1 MDITYYKKYE
11 PIFGEWKIV
20 KEIGEGSF
28 GKVFEIER
36 EDFGYTYKAALKAI
50 TIPQN
55 ESELDSI
62 LDTGMDMWSATAYC
76 RGIVKELNEEFR
88 LMSKLKGNSNVVSYE
103 DHKVIEHKNEIG
115 WDILIRME
123 LLTPLMRYV
132 RNHPLDRDSVIRLGI
147 DICKALEL
155 CRKHDIVHRDI
166 KPENIFVSDDGQ
178 FKLGDFGIAKT
189 MEQTT
194 GSIGK
199 KGTYNYM
206 APEVYKGEAYGPR
219 VDIYSLGIMLYRYM
233 NNGRFP
239 FQPPAPAQLKPSDN
253 EKAITRRINGEELPV
268 PANADEYLGKIIL
281 KACAY
286 KPEDRYSSPTEM
298 REDLEAI
305 ASGAIP
311 AYVAISV
318 HDDSTV
324 KEPAGSE
331 EPTVPE
337 IVGREEPENNN
348 VPDEDLTVSMWGGV
362 QHGAGQNNAA
372 KKNDVT
378 VKEPAGSEEPTVPE
392 IVERKEPENSD
403 ADDFNRTTS
412 MFVMGVNGSKSNN
425 AAKGETPV
433 KPPEPKKPPVKK
445 PVEQPKEKAEKL
457 PKGNNKRK
465 IMIIA
470 ASLLL
475 AAVIGTFAFGY
486 LGKPGYQEDWTEWM
500 EELPRGVSES
510 DYIIEELT
518 KYRSREKET
527 TSSTESDKMD
537 GWTLDE
543 TAESGDFGAWS
554 DWSTTA
560 VTGSETREVE
570 SETRY
575 RSRKLETTTSSNSSM
590 SGWELTDTTY
600 SWSDY
605 GPWSSWQTASVSSSD
620 SRKVETKT
628 QYSYRTKSTS
638 QQYSSWSGWSDWQD
652 SPVSANDLRKV
663 ETRTVYMYCYFQCAY
678 CGNHWHGYGFPCYT
692 WGGGCGQGTIQE
704 SSYHEVWGTTPQSQ
718 MNWQDW
724 HGTGHTYAYYNG
736 ERVFRN
742 INSPNASKT
751 QYRYATRTISDVTTY
766 SDWSSYSDTYQSSS
780 STKEVR
786 TRTVYRY
793 CDRSQVPTYHF
804 QRWGSWSSWT
814 TQPAASSATKQV
826 ESSTFYRYRD
836 KVDKPTYIFYRW
848 TDWSDWSE
856 TPIEETDDNEVE
868 TQIMYR
874 YKSK

>member
-1 MDITYYKKYE
+1 MTMDITYYKKYE
-11 PIFGEWKIV
+11 PVFGSWKIV
-20 KEIGEGSF
+20 REIGEGSY

-36 EDFGYTYKAALKAI
+36 EDFGYTYKAALKAV
-50 TIPQN
+50 TIPQSQ
-55 ESELDSI
+55 SEVETIMD
-62 LDTGMDMWSATAYC
+62 DGMDSESVTTYF
-76 RGIVKELNEEFR
+76 RGFVEELIEEFR
-88 LMSKLKGNSNVVSYE
+88 LMSKLKGESNTVSYE
-103 DHKVIEHKNEIG
+103 DHCVIPHKDSIG
-115 WDILIRME
+115 WDVLIRME
-123 LLTPLMRYV
+123 LLTPLLRYTKA
-132 RNHPLDRDSVIRLGI
+132 NTLGQAEVINLGI

-166 KPENIFVSDDGQ
+166 KPENIFVSENGS

-189 MEQTT
+189 VEKTM
-194 GSIGK
+194 GGLSK
-199 KGTYNYM
+199 KGTYTYM
-206 APEVYKGEAYGPR
+206 APEVYKGEEYGPS
-219 VDIYSLGIMLYRYM
+219 VDIYSLGIVLYRYL
-233 NNGRFP
+233 NNNRAP
-239 FQPPAPAQLKPSDN
+239 FLPEYPALITHTDRML
-253 EKAITRRINGEELPV
+253 AIDRRIKGEAIPA
-268 PANADEYLGKIIL
+268 PANADNELAAIIL

-286 KPEDRYSSPTEM
+286 NPKDRYSSPAEM
-298 REDLEAI
+298 REDLEAVAAGVTPAHLAALGATLLPDEEETVRENPSSADI
-305 ASGAIP
+305 ANEE
-311 AYVAISV
+311 
-318 HDDSTV
+318 TV
-324 KEPAGSE
+324 KDDVAEDQKTTGVFGAFAGA
-331 EPTVPE
+331 V
-337 IVGREEPENNN
+337 
-348 VPDEDLTVSMWGGV
+348 
-362 QHGAGQNNAA
+362 HKNAA
-372 KKNDVT
+372 EKRAVET
-378 VKEPAGSEEPTVPE
+378 LESEVPK
-392 IVERKEPENSD
+392 KEPEP
-403 ADDFNRTTS
+403 
-412 MFVMGVNGSKSNN
+412 VSKEVK
-425 AAKGETPV
+425 AKKKSKKE
-433 KPPEPKKPPVKK
+433 PEA
-445 PVEQPKEKAEKL
+445 KEKNEI
-457 PKGNNKRK
+457 KRK
-465 IMIIA
+465 TPFIIA
-470 ASLLL
+470 AAALL
-475 AAVIGTFAFGY
+475 AIVVGIIAFGGG
-486 LGKPGYQEDWTEWM
+486 GKPGYQEDWTEWM

-518 KYRSREKET
+518 KYRSRDKET
-527 TSSTESDKMD
+527 KTSNETDKMD

-543 TAESGDFGAWS
+543 TAEKGDFGAWS

-638 QQYSSWSGWSDWQD
+638 QQYSSWSGWSGWQD
-652 SPVSANDLRKV
+652 NSVSSNDLRKV

-742 INSPNASKT
+742 IHRPNASKT

-780 STKEVR
+780 STKEVQ

-793 CDRSQVPTYHF
+793 CDRTQVPTYHF
-804 QRWGSWSSWT
+804 RRWGSWSTWT
-814 TQPAASSATKQV
+814 TQAINSSSTRQI

-836 KVDKPTYIFYRW
+836 KVDETTYIFYRW
-848 TDWSDWSE
+848 SDWSDWSE
-856 TPIEETDDNEVE
+856 TPIEETDSNEVE
-868 TQIMYR
+868 EKIVYR

>member
-11 PIFGEWKIV
+11 PVFGSWKIV
-20 KEIGEGSF
+20 REIGEGSY

-62 LDTGMDMWSATAYC
+62 LDTGMDMGSATAYC
-76 RGIVKELNEEFR
+76 HGIVKELNEEFR

-324 KEPAGSE
+324 KEPVGSE

-337 IVGREEPENNN
+337 SVERKESENNN
-348 VPDEDLTVSMWGGV
+348 VPDEDLTVNMWGGV

-372 KKNDVT
+372 KKND
-378 VKEPAGSEEPTVPE
+378 EPSKKSPE
-392 IVERKEPENSD
+392 QQ
-403 ADDFNRTTS
+403 
-412 MFVMGVNGSKSNN
+412 
-425 AAKGETPV
+425 ETPAE
-433 KPPEPKKPPVKK
+433 KPGEELLKIGEVPKKQTDKK
-445 PVEQPKEKAEKL
+445 KTL
-457 PKGNNKRK
+457 
-465 IMIIA
+465 IIA

-560 VTGSETREVE
+560 VTGSETRDVE

-652 SPVSANDLRKV
+652 GSVSSTSTRDV
-663 ETRTVYMYCYFQCAY
+663 ETRTVYAYYYYTCNY
-678 CGNHWHGYGFPCYT
+678 CGAHMHYWGEHICYT
-692 WGGGCGQGTIQE
+692 WLGGCGR
-704 SSYHEVWGTTPQSQ
+704 SNAVYSDSWHVVWSTTSWSNATDP
-718 MNWQDW
+718 
-724 HGTGHTYAYYNG
+724 HGTGHPFIG
-736 ERVFRN
+736 
-742 INSPNASKT
+742 SPPNALFVYTDGGSKT
-751 QYRYATRTISDVTTY
+751 QYRYRTRTLDDVTTY